1 MTSLKS
7 NHDAP
12 LPLPGVGGI
21 LNPGATR
28 KVDKWNVLRHNDT
41 IKAWISAGL
50 VEVIDDKPAPAL
62 AAKPITK
69 VKD

>member
-12 LPLPGVGGI
+12 LPLPGVGGV

-28 KVDKWNVLRHNDT
+28 KVDRWNVLRHNDT

-50 VEVIDDKPAPAL
+50 VEVIEDKPAPAQV
-62 AAKPITK
+62 AKPI
-69 VKD
+69 VKAKD